1 MPIPY
6 SVYEVDPS
14 FQGVNRLILSF
25 ENNIDRTVHINY
37 YFRTL
42 EIEDYNFMINL
53 QNFFNQLVKLI

>member
-14 FQGVNRLILSF
+14 FQEVNRLILSF
-25 ENNIDRTVHINY
+25 ENNIDRTVHTNY